1 MFESSFPREWAEEIL
16 KRLQAWYGTAFDR
29 EYPIGTRT
37 QDQYLDDMIL
47 MACDVLDGLT
57 PDQIK
62 FGLAKAKSAPWFP
75 NLPKF
80 RSLCEQGG
88 EWFTPEEAW
97 AKALAGWSEGEDV
110 TVQVRNAM
118 NQVARIYDNEGQKAA
133 ARAFKDIYV
142 RIVQE
147 DRDAGRKQEIYQPPA
162 LPKPPEPKPLSPE
175 QQELAKK
182 QAAEYLENLK
192 KLMKA

>member
-1 MFESSFPREWAEEIL
+1 MFEPSFPREWAEEIL

-29 EYPIGTRT
+29 EYPIGSRS
-37 QDQYLDDMIL
+37 QEQYLNDMVL
-47 MACDVLDGLT
+47 MACEVLDGLT
-57 PDQIK
+57 GDQIK
-62 FGLAKAKSAPWFP
+62 TGLAKAKSAPWFP

-97 AKALAGWSEGEDV
+97 AKALVGWNGGEV
-110 TVQVRNAM
+110 TIQIRKAM
-118 NQVARIYDNEGQKAA
+118 DLVGRIYDNEGQKAA
-133 ARAFKDIYV
+133 ARAFKDIYA
-142 RIVQE
+142 RQVQE
-147 DRDAGRKQEIYQPPA
+147 DQEAGRKQETYKPPA
-162 LPKPPEPKPLSPE
+162 LPKPPEPEPLSPE